1 MSSTYR
7 RNAETRHSSQA
18 VFGKPTNTAGW
29 RQPEVQ
35 RQRLEGNQSKP
46 LRHHASACPIPFW
59 KRAQRQRYRRS
70 PTPSASVRHIQAWFT
85 GKLTVALQGPDG
97 LGSLSWESATS
108 STQPSARE
116 PLRMRG
122 GGVDS
127 QSVWSRS
134 QRGVDPK
141 AGHKGGVSGGSSH
154 PDKALVQSLD
164 DDNEKAR
171 H

>member
-1 MSSTYR
+1 
-7 RNAETRHSSQA
+7 
-18 VFGKPTNTAGW
+18 
-29 RQPEVQ
+29 
-35 RQRLEGNQSKP
+35 
-46 LRHHASACPIPFW
+46 
-59 KRAQRQRYRRS
+59 
-70 PTPSASVRHIQAWFT
+70 VRHIQAWFT

-108 STQPSARE
+108 STQPSARQ
-116 PLRMRG
+116 PLKMRG

-154 PDKALVQSLD
+154 PDIGLSQSTVSGYLATLQRVGLVEVRRIGQWTYYKRNEATISALAEIIGKDL
-164 DDNEKAR
+164 
-171 H
+171 